1 MGKHGGHNWHPS
13 RISNRAKME
22 RKRAYD
28 ELVKKKRRPPLEPLD
43 RKKNDWSIKK

>member
-1 MGKHGGHNWHPS
+1 MKAGGHNFHPS

-28 ELVKKKRRPPLEPLD
+28 AMQKRKDKAALKPLD
-43 RKKNDWSIKK
+43 TKKNDWSTK